1 MLTTRQ
7 QFGVHGEEHVA
18 QYLIQQGFAI
28 VARNY
33 RKKYGELDLVATK
46 GDLCAFVEVKAR
58 AYHLFETEVLV
69 PQAKQKKMIKT
80 AYAFIAEH
88 KIIDKVYR
96 FDIALIYQTCDTLT
110 LEYIPDAFTDQE
122 G

>member
-1 MLTTRQ
+1 MLTKRQ
-7 QFGVHGEEHVA
+7 QFGLQGEEHVA
-18 QYLIQQGFAI
+18 QYLMCQGFAI

-33 RKKYGELDLVATK
+33 HKEYGELDLVAIK
-46 GDLCAFVEVKAR
+46 GDVCAFVEVKAR
-58 AYHLFETEVLV
+58 AYHLFETAVLV
-69 PQAKQKKMIKT
+69 PLAKQKKMIKT
-80 AYAFIAEH
+80 AYAFIAER

-110 LEYIPDAFTDQE
+110 LEYIPDAFTDEQ